1 MQEKQPTEAVV
12 DLDAAGRCIDANAA
26 ALELLGASLD
36 ELRAAPPG
44 QFAIRPAVP
53 DEQHSL
59 RAQWTE
65 GGEELLV
72 GTAGLRRRDGTTIR
86 VAYALEA
93 SASGLRARLWQV
105 AGSPDSPTSVFTV
118 GDVLREWRA
127 AERELTELVPG
138 SRDWART
145 LGEIE
150 LLRNRYQELFKAAEP
165 LSRNQ

>member
-1 MQEKQPTEAVV
+1 MPEDQSIEAVV
-12 DLDAAGRCIDANAA
+12 ELDMAGRCIDANAA
-26 ALELLGASLD
+26 ALELLGVSLD

-44 QFAIRPAVP
+44 QFAVRPTVAG
-53 DEQHSL
+53 EQHSL

-65 GGEELLV
+65 GGEELVV
-72 GTAGLRRRDGTTIR
+72 GTAGLRRGDGAIIR
-86 VAYALEA
+86 VAYALEKTA
-93 SASGLRARLWQV
+93 AGLRARLWQV
-105 AGSPDSPTSVFTV
+105 EGAPDSPTSVFTV

-150 LLRNRYQELFKAAEP
+150 LLRDRYQELFKAAEP
-165 LSRNQ
+165 LSPDQ